1 MPNIRSAKKALR
13 QSKTRRV
20 RNIRR
25 KRALKD
31 ILLAFEKAVNAKN
44 KTEAQGLFSRV
55 QKIIDKSSKNNI
67 IKKNTASRKKS
78 RLAHQL
84 AKI

>member
-1 MPNIRSAKKALR
+1 M
-13 QSKTRRV
+13 
-20 RNIRR
+20 RR

-31 ILLAFEKAVNAKN
+31 VLKSFEKAVEAKN
-44 KTEAQGLFSRV
+44 KVEATKLFPQV
-55 QKIIDKSSKNNI
+55 QKTLDKSAKNNI